1 MVRTTTGAVW
11 GKVGVSGRRGK
22 AASLGG
28 SVGSNGVLAD
38 PGGLLSRTPD
48 GVSWGGNARVRKER
62 VSDGV
67 TLVRWIFDKI
77 PCEYEENQNN
87 AARSTRAPAR
97 ATHGRHHRRGFFP
110 VYSAI
115 TSLAIFAE
123 IRRWP

>member
-48 GVSWGGNARVRKER
+48 GVSWGGNARVRTAR
-62 VSDGV
+62 GPDGV
-67 TLVRWIFDKI
+67 TRLRGIFDNR
-77 PCEYEENQNN
+77 PGEEEANQNHT
-87 AARSTRAPAR
+87 ARSASAPAR

-110 VYSAI
+110 VY
-115 TSLAIFAE
+115 
-123 IRRWP
+123 